1 MSIDSKNIRIKVPVK
16 STFQAI
22 KLWNGIYDLTDK
34 EITILAILI
43 DTDYTE
49 FCNKKHRENVA
60 LATGSK
66 HGIIST
72 YIKRLKDKHAITHK
86 EGVYEYSKLF
96 KELDSVEVSL
106 LRGDIQ

>member
-1 MSIDSKNIRIKVPVK
+1 MSVDRTNIKIKVPVK

-22 KLWNGIYDLTDK
+22 KLWNGIYDLTEK

-43 DTDYTE
+43 DTNTDQ
-49 FCNKKHRENVA
+49 FCSKKHREDVS

-66 HGIIST
+66 QGIIST

-86 EGVYEYSKLF
+86 DGVYEYSKLF
-96 KELDSVEVSL
+96 KELDSVEVSI
-106 LRGDIQ
+106 LRGDV